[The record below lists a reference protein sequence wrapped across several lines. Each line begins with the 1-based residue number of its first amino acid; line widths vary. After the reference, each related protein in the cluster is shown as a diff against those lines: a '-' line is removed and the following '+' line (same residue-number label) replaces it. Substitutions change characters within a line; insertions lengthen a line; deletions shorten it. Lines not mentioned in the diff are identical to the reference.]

1 VLWQITEALVRLVAP
16 ILSFTSDE
24 IWEYLPKLD
33 GRECSVHLA
42 LFPKPEE
49 IFSENPTKILD
60 EWKQLFAVREEA
72 LRVLEEARQAKR
84 IGKGL
89 EADVQITASGDLLAL
104 LQRHAAGL
112 KEIINVSA
120 VSVVAGYNPDSA
132 LSVAALPAAGHKC
145 ARCWNF
151 MPEVADYGIW
161 QNVCTRCHDA
171 LREMRIDPPQPEAA
185 K

>member
-1 VLWQITEALVRLVAP
+1 M
-16 ILSFTSDE
+16 
-24 IWEYLPKLD
+24 
-33 GRECSVHLA
+33 HLA

-49 IFSENPTKILD
+49 IFSENPAKLLE
-60 EWKQLFAVREEA
+60 EWKQIFAVRDEA

-89 EADVQITASGDLLAL
+89 EAELEITASGDLLAL

-120 VSVVAGYNPDSA
+120 VTVVASPQPDSA
-132 LSVAALPAAGHKC
+132 LSVTALPASGHKC

-161 QNVCTRCHDA
+161 QNVCTRCHGA
-171 LREMRIDPPQPEAA
+171 LKEMGIDPIDPLAPPQPEAA
-185 K
+185 R